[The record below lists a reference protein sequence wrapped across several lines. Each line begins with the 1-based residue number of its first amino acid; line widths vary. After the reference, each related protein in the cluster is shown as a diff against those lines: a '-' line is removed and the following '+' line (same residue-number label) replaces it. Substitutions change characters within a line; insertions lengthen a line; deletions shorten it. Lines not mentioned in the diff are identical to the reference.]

1 MESPH
6 LFSLT
11 LSLRE
16 GALPDGDK
24 PSNATCA
31 GVGFLDITLLQ
42 LAWWF
47 HAILIPL
54 QCNAL

>member
-11 LSLRE
+11 ASLRE
-16 GALPDGDK
+16 GALPDGEQ

-31 GVGFLDITLLQ
+31 GVGLLDITLLQ

-54 QCNAL
+54 QWNAL